1 MVHNCIHTFGVLAIK
16 FSRDNVF
23 NQINQNQMSKN
34 HYEMSQVASAQIEID
49 YLRDE
54 VAKLKE
60 QLKDEKIARA
70 LLRKKGYFVENLWH
84 IDDVKQ
90 NWNCSDEVAMD
101 ILEDALLNEATMEQ
115 IFLAIDDVA
124 DEKEIKSK

>member
-1 MVHNCIHTFGVLAIK
+1 
-16 FSRDNVF
+16 
-23 NQINQNQMSKN
+23 MSKN

-60 QLKDEKIARA
+60 QLKDEKVARA

-90 NWNCSDEVAMD
+90 NWQCSDEVAYEVLD
-101 ILEDALLNEATMEQ
+101 RALMNDATMEH
-115 IFLAIDDVA
+115 IFFTIHDTCEDMQLKQVDLGMEDWR
-124 DEKEIKSK
+124 ETQF

>member
-1 MVHNCIHTFGVLAIK
+1 
-16 FSRDNVF
+16 
-23 NQINQNQMSKN
+23 MSKN

>member
-1 MVHNCIHTFGVLAIK
+1 
-16 FSRDNVF
+16 
-23 NQINQNQMSKN
+23 MSKN

-60 QLKDEKIARA
+60 QLKDTKVARA

-90 NWNCSDEVAMD
+90 NWDCSDEVAMD

-124 DEKEIKSK
+124 DAKEIKSK